1 MLKFLQSF
9 DVHESIKLL
18 FTLYHTIPYLNY
30 CIGTYYNREVK
41 LKEFVF
47 DDVICYLSLYC
58 AIYIDFQD
66 LQSSNDYGDPA

>member
-18 FTLYHTIPYLNY
+18 FTLYHTIPYLLY
-30 CIGTYYNREVK
+30 TYYNREVK

-47 DDVICYLSLYC
+47 DDVI
-58 AIYIDFQD
+58 
-66 LQSSNDYGDPA
+66 